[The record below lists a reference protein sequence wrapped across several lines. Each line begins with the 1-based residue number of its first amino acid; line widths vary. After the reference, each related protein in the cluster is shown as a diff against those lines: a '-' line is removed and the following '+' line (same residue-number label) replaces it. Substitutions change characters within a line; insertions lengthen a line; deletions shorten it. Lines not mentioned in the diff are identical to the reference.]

1 MIFFFHTKFIQAN
14 LLSLIILLFSYS
26 SNYSQSI
33 KILPLGDSIT
43 NGRGPEPNS
52 MRTGYRQPLWLL
64 LESDRYSIDFIGS
77 DSAGYAAIP
86 KYDADNAGFGGYS
99 IKQILNL
106 IKTGRDI
113 YGNRIT
119 NGPYFNT
126 YTPDI
131 VLLHI
136 GTNDLDTTTTDLEDL
151 LNYFDAYQDST
162 NKEIRI
168 ILARIIN
175 EVPYGINTTIYNQ
188 NLGKMA
194 EERIKKGDKIK
205 LVDMEIDAG
214 FNYQIDTVLPY
225 NNGDMY
231 DQFHPNNSGYA
242 KMASLFYDTLSAL
255 LNNIIP
261 AELENFSSLTDNDK
275 IVLTWNTTF
284 EMSNYGFEIER
295 SEQNVGWESIGFVA
309 GAGNSRKKIS
319 YSYVDDS
326 LQSTGIYNYRLKVIE
341 INGYYKYSSWTSA
354 TINVITSTKNVANSP
369 KVFNLEQ
376 NFPNP
381 FNPTTL
387 IKYTLPKVS
396 RVNITVFNLLGQKVA
411 ALVNSVQNA
420 GTYEKIW
427 NAGNLSSGTYFYILN
442 AVSINGQHEYNSS
455 KKMILLK

>member
-1 MIFFFHTKFIQAN
+1 MKNFFQHN
-14 LLSLIILLFSYS
+14 LLCLIIMLMGYS

-43 NGRGPEPNS
+43 NGENPVPDS
-52 MRTGYRQPLWLL
+52 VKTGYRQPLWLL
-64 LESDRYSIDFIGS
+64 LQSAGYQVDFIGS
-77 DSAGYAAIP
+77 DSVGYKAIP

-99 IKQILNL
+99 IKQLSNL
-106 IKTGRDI
+106 IKTGHDI
-113 YGNRIT
+113 HGKIIT
-119 NGPYFNT
+119 DGPYFNT

-131 VLLHI
+131 ILLHI
-136 GTNDLDTTTTDLEDL
+136 GTNQLDTTTIDLEDL

-175 EVPYGINTTIYNQ
+175 EVPYSINTTIYNE
-188 NLGKMA
+188 NLGKIA
-194 EERIKKGDKIK
+194 EERIKKGDKIQI
-205 LVDMEIDAG
+205 VDMEKDAG
-214 FNYQIDTVLPY
+214 FTYQVDTLAPY

-231 DQFHPNNSGYA
+231 DHLHPNNRGYA
-242 KMASLFYDTLSAL
+242 KMASLFYDTLSVL

-261 AELENFSSLTDNDK
+261 AELVNFSSLSDNDK
-275 IVLTWNTTF
+275 VVLTWNTTF
-284 EMSNYGFEIER
+284 EMNNYGFEIER

-309 GAGNSRKKIS
+309 GVGNSRKKIS

-326 LQSTGIYNYRLKVIE
+326 LQSTGIYHYRLKVIE
-341 INGYYKYSSWTSA
+341 LNGYYRYSSRISA
-354 TINVITSTKNVANSP
+354 AINVITSTKNVANSP

-411 ALVNSVQNA
+411 ALVNDVQDA
-420 GTYEKIW
+420 GTYEKKW
-427 NAGNLSSGTYFYILN
+427 NAENLSSGTYFYILN
-442 AVSINGQHEYNSS
+442 AVSINGQHEYSSS